1 MTQIIRVVADL
12 VDDVYIRGISPSQP
26 FKPMT
31 DNELTNEELQSI
43 NGGGVFAKLDGYRS
57 TISRSNQRRVVIH
70 PDLII
75 DPVHKVDFVVGPV
88 NHRVG
93 FIVGP
98 VSRRV

>member
-1 MTQIIRVVADL
+1 MIEINDL
-12 VDDVYIRGISPSQP
+12 VEELADDVFIRQSKS
-26 FKPMT
+26 M
-31 DNELTNEELQSI
+31 DNNELSIEQLQAI
-43 NGGGVFAKLDGYRS
+43 NGGGVFAKLDGFRADR
-57 TISRSNQRRVVIH
+57 ISRSNQRRVVIH